1 MSSQVRRWRERP
13 PARPWAC
20 FDRRATA
27 FSPFSPRCS
36 TDLCRPC
43 RFPML
48 DPQLRGMA
56 GSGVLARPAAAA
68 SRLHTVPPTSAS
80 ADERQRPHFPRHGSH
95 QHAPPPAN
103 AVPERRPATLRPGQS
118 ATLRSLA
125 HGTVGL
131 PRTQMEER
139 FGAAF
144 AETAAAVE
152 QAAEGRVGPAGL
164 SALAR
169 LPSLPRSLARQLA
182 AARRRQRQDGG
193 ATQDETPLSHDA
205 LTLVLLATAVS
216 FICSIDRAAMSVAVS
231 RGAP

>member
-1 MSSQVRRWRERP
+1 MRP

-36 TDLCRPC
+36 TDLGRPC
-43 RFPML
+43 RFPLL
-48 DPQLRGMA
+48 DPQLGGMA